1 MTRKN
6 YWLLILLIIICIA
19 SVFLV
24 NRDIKE
30 YKYIFPYA
38 RDFTEESMQKGFY
51 QLGDMVTLKPGKYK
65 IHYYGETNGNQNGYR
80 VIDTN
85 GNVLTED
92 LFPQGKFE
100 TIADLPISGSSVQI
114 RPGIFYE
121 ADSSKLSIEKFMIY
135 CPNVLYRDALISH
148 AVTTFCILILFALLI
163 LRFCFPNIREKIMPK
178 WIQGENE
185 KIFLLF
191 VLLTAASSFPMWIR
205 NSYVIGDDFLFHLAR
220 IQGIADS
227 LRAGYFPARI
237 HLFTLSNYG
246 HGSGFFYPQVW
257 IYIPAVMR
265 LCGYSILTCYYT
277 FVTLCTFFSIVSIYY
292 CTYRISRNKTAGMLA
307 AVMYAYASYRL
318 INIYYRAA
326 LGEIQAFVFAPLI
339 ICAAYDITHDH
350 TEKWPVLAFG
360 FFGLLGAHLITLGIF
375 GIVFLVILAA
385 NIRKLFQDKKI
396 ILSIIKAGI
405 CVIFTYAYF
414 ILPLIEQWQTTELAI
429 NSYLSAQ
436 SEIDAHPP
444 YIWKD
449 LFAVFHTWA
458 FYNQRRHPFPGI
470 PLLISAL
477 LPLFTFRDKRVNM
490 KFIRFLTAA
499 AIFSLWMGTN
509 LFPWNHFR
517 WLLSRLQFSWRLMAI
532 PTVLL
537 PVCGGTALAELPLK
551 ISRKALTLTVL
562 LVCSALTVPFM
573 THILE
578 ERMRYTENFILEDDR
593 LGTGEYLP
601 VGISKA
607 DYRDFTA
614 KNQNSVLYRGEVIP
628 VENPKRSGLSFSFD
642 FDLPET
648 EAGGEF
654 EIPLTYY
661 NGYEG
666 TFKNGDISQPIQVYQ
681 SKMGLTAVN
690 GIEASDGSIRIWYE
704 KTKVQKTGEL
714 ISVISI
720 VMILAA
726 MIYTRRKNGIN
737 CSDGIDE

>member
-1 MTRKN
+1 MTKKN
-6 YWLLILLIIICIA
+6 YWLLILLIVICIA
-19 SVFLV
+19 SVLLV

-30 YKYIFPYA
+30 YKYVFPYA
-38 RDFTEESMQKGFY
+38 RDFTAESMQKGFY
-51 QLGDMVTLKPGKYK
+51 QLGDLITLKPGQYK
-65 IHYYGETNGNQNGYR
+65 IHYYGETNGKQNGFR

-92 LFPQGKFE
+92 LFPQGEFE
-100 TIADLPISGSSVQI
+100 VAADLPISGSSVQI
-114 RPGIFYE
+114 RPGVFYE
-121 ADSSKLSIEKFMIY
+121 ADSSGLLIKKFMIY
-135 CPNVLYRDALISH
+135 CPNVLYREALISH
-148 AVTTFCILILFALLI
+148 AVTTFCILILFSLLI
-163 LRFCFPNIREKIMPK
+163 LRFCFPNTWKKIIPQWIR
-178 WIQGENE
+178 GENE

-191 VLLTAASSFPMWIR
+191 VLLTATSSFPMWIKD
-205 NSYVIGDDFLFHLAR
+205 SYIIGDDFLFHLAR

-277 FVTLCTFFSIVSIYY
+277 FVTICAFFSIVAIYY

-307 AVMYAYASYRL
+307 AIMYAYASYRL

-326 LGEIQAFVFAPLI
+326 LGEIQAFIFAPLI
-339 ICAAYDITHDH
+339 ISAAYDITHDH

-429 NSYLSAQ
+429 NSYLSGQ
-436 SEIDAHPP
+436 SDIDAHPP
-444 YIWKD
+444 YIWTD

-477 LPLFTFRDKRVNM
+477 LPFFTLRDKRENM
-490 KFIRFLTAA
+490 RFIRFLTAA

-509 LFPWNHFR
+509 LFPWIHFR

-537 PVCGGTALAELPLK
+537 PICGGTALTEMPLK
-551 ISRKALTLTVL
+551 ISKKVLTLVVL
-562 LVCSALTVPFM
+562 LVCSALTVPFIIHVFEE
-573 THILE
+573 HI
-578 ERMRYTENFILEDDR
+578 RYTENFILEDDR

-601 VGISKA
+601 VGVSKA

-614 KNQNSVLYRGEVIP
+614 KNQNSVLYKGDVIP
-628 VENPKRSGLSFSFD
+628 VDNPKRSGLSFSFD
-642 FDLPET
+642 FDLSGT
-648 EAGGEF
+648 ESGGEF

-666 TFKNGDISQPIQVYQ
+666 TFKNGDITKRIQVYQ
-681 SKMGLTAVN
+681 SKLGLTAVN
-690 GIEASDGSIRIWYE
+690 GIDASSGSIRVWYE
-704 KTKVQKTGEL
+704 KTKIQKIGEL
-714 ISVISI
+714 ISLISI
-720 VMILAA
+720 AMILAA
-726 MIYTRRKNGIN
+726 MIHTGRKKASIVQMG
-737 CSDGIDE
+737 